1 MKKKPLFILVLLCIS
16 FVSAFSQEKNG
27 VFVEFSGG
35 FSNERDIK
43 YYHHP
48 AIITPGVGYKINDK
62 WAVGLRASFEL
73 GRELG
78 ETGVF
83 DKDTKVYNE
92 KNRYYFFT
100 PYARFSFAKVGPV
113 RFFTEGSVSW
123 VKHSWVND
131 WQPSAP
137 SWFDKSGNGFEAG
150 MNIGVSCE
158 IFKHLDVFARGFFVG
173 YSNTGVTHEGA
184 VAGNGRFILDAN
196 WRRAAIGL
204 RFVI

>member
-1 MKKKPLFILVLLCIS
+1 M
-16 FVSAFSQEKNG
+16 
-27 VFVEFSGG
+27 
-35 FSNERDIK
+35 
-43 YYHHP
+43 
-48 AIITPGVGYKINDK
+48 
-62 WAVGLRASFEL
+62 RASFEL
-73 GRELG
+73 GKDWIS
-78 ETGVF
+78 
-83 DKDTKVYNE
+83 DKEAYNAE
-92 KNRYYFFT
+92 NRYYFFT

>member
-1 MKKKPLFILVLLCIS
+1 MKKKLLFILILLCAGHAI
-16 FVSAFSQEKNG
+16 AFSQEKNG
-27 VFVEFSGG
+27 IFVEFSAG

-48 AIITPGVGYKINDK
+48 AILTPGIGYKINDK
-62 WAVGLRASFEL
+62 WAVGMRASFEL
-73 GRELG
+73 GKDWV
-78 ETGVF
+78 T
-83 DKDTKVYNE
+83 DKEAYNE

-113 RFFTEGSVSW
+113 RFFTEGAVSW
-123 VKHSWVND
+123 VKHSYVND
-131 WQPSAP
+131 WQPHAP
-137 SWFDKSGNGFEAG
+137 SWFDFSGNGFEAG
-150 MNIGVSCE
+150 LNIGVSCE

-173 YSNTGVTHEGA
+173 YSKTGVTHEGA
-184 VAGNGRFILDAN
+184 VVGNGRFVLDAN